1 MKRMTGTAGLADG
14 QGKGTATILTHLPR
28 LRHEGMPL
36 RLIAPPERQADGR
49 LRRGRQAVIAKLQ

>member
-28 LRHEGMPL
+28 LRHEEMPL

-49 LRRGRQAVIAKLQ
+49 LGRG